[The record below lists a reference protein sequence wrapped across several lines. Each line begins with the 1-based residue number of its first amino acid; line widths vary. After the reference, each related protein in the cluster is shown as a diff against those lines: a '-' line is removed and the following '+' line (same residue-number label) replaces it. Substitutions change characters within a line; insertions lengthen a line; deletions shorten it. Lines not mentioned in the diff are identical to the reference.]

1 MLQKDATD
9 KENLIG
15 RRTPSAEKTL
25 FKKSKSWVFGY
36 LVVVIDDRY
45 FYGFFCNYFVLF
57 WFGSETA
64 VLCSTPSSEPRR
76 RKSSQDPA
84 APQNK
89 IIEEDLTT
97 EGEPSEGYWKALAEK
112 RRIALD
118 ISLKENEELHEKI
131 ESLEEELVL
140 SREMLEESKNLVELL
155 TEIIQ
160 ERDGG
165 ANDSGLPNNI
175 NADLSCPMIRTGS
188 SDGTSTA
195 DDGETTA
202 DETIDEGAITDDD
215 SSSQDDANPK
225 SPTEWITPSKNFA
238 ILPRPV
244 ALHRA
249 LIYRKCQKRTH
260 FSWI

>member
-1 MLQKDATD
+1 M
-9 KENLIG
+9 E
-15 RRTPSAEKTL
+15 
-25 FKKSKSWVFGY
+25 
-36 LVVVIDDRY
+36 
-45 FYGFFCNYFVLF
+45 FFPTR
-57 WFGSETA
+57 SETA

-84 APQNK
+84 AGSQNK

-97 EGEPSEGYWKALAEK
+97 EGEPSEGYWKTLAEK

-118 ISLKENEELHEKI
+118 ISLKENEELHEKV

-165 ANDSGLPNNI
+165 ANDSALPNNI
-175 NADLSCPMIRTGS
+175 NADLSFPMIRTES
-188 SDGTSTA
+188 RATATATSA
-195 DDGETTA
+195 DDDDTTA

-215 SSSQDDANPK
+215 SSSQDDPK
-225 SPTEWITPSKNFA
+225 SPTE
-238 ILPRPV
+238 
-244 ALHRA
+244 
-249 LIYRKCQKRTH
+249 
-260 FSWI
+260 